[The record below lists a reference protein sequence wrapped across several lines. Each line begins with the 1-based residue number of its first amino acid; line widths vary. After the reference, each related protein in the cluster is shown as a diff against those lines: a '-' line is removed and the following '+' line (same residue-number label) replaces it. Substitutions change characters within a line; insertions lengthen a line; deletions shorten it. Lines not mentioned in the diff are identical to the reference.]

1 MYDYLGVFSFSLK
14 PSDFQPSGSFNFSC
28 VQDCIMTI
36 KNISPPIENIG
47 DNIDNTYKENRV
59 MNIYAVNYNILKII
73 SGMGALSYVS

>member
-1 MYDYLGVFSFSLK
+1 
-14 PSDFQPSGSFNFSC
+14 
-28 VQDCIMTI
+28 MTI